1 MQIRSLY
8 LKTNFKSNVMKFER
22 FSCVVY
28 NRKMVETKVDC
39 PMDRF
44 RFQPYKTDSD
54 IITIH
59 LILDDYVQQTR
70 TLISSNFKI
79 DISALHEDFCGVVA
93 EVMYKFCLEEINRI
107 ELKRNLIFQC
117 YPDKLDIYNTLKK
130 YNFRGFY

>member
-1 MQIRSLY
+1 
-8 LKTNFKSNVMKFER
+8 MKFER

-28 NRKMVETKVDC
+28 NRKMTEIKVDC
-39 PMDRF
+39 PMDSFGF
-44 RFQPYKTDSD
+44 RPYKIDSD
-54 IITIH
+54 IIAIN
-59 LILDDYVQQTR
+59 LILDDYVRQTR

-79 DISALHEDFCGVVA
+79 DISALHADFHGVIA

-107 ELKRNLIFQC
+107 ELKRNLTFQC